1 MNKPLF
7 SFIWLLLAPLLC
19 LSQHKVIAVI
29 GSSTAYGL
37 GASPIDSSW
46 VNLTKK
52 YFLGLGQIDT
62 VYNFGNPGTTS
73 FTGMPT
79 GNVPPD
85 PYNIGAYQPDP
96 LRNVTK
102 ALSLNPDVVII
113 NFPTNDIGQDI
124 PLSLFLSN
132 LRTMYNTVV
141 AAGRQCYITTTQPR
155 DGFNT
160 TEKQNLIN
168 GRDSILA
175 EFGSFSLDF
184 FDPIVDPSPVAPIAN
199 INPIYNAD
207 GTHPNNAGHQLL
219 FQQVKANVVLTSPLA
234 LTLTS
239 FNAIEQKNNK
249 VLLNWTLYNDDATTP
264 SFEMERSPDGI
275 SFTTVYSA
283 QSRPG
288 PGSADYSWTDASP
301 LAGDNYY
308 RLRIAN
314 GAGNFAYSRTVLV
327 NSKQKQSLISW
338 LGMTGNNNLQVRIR
352 SAEAFRLSVFT
363 AGGALV
369 LQRAAPAA
377 PAATTVPVPLEN
389 MARGVYI
396 LQIRTAG
403 GAMETR
409 SFSRL

>member
-1 MNKPLF
+1 MHKPLF
-7 SFIWLLLAPLLC
+7 SVILLLLPPILC

-52 YFLGLGQIDT
+52 YFKDLGQIDT
-62 VYNFGNPGTTS
+62 VYNFGNPSTTS

-85 PYNIGAYQPDP
+85 PYNTDAYQPDP
-96 LRNVTK
+96 TRNVTK

-113 NFPTNDIGQDI
+113 NFPSNDIGQDI

-132 LRTMYNTVV
+132 LRIMYNTVV
-141 AAGRQCYITTTQPR
+141 AAGKQCYVTTTQPR

-160 TEKQNLIN
+160 TEKQNLVT

-175 EFGSFSLDF
+175 EFSGFSLDF
-184 FDPIVDPSPVAPIAN
+184 FDPIVDPNPVAPIAN

-219 FQQVKANVVLTSPLA
+219 FRQARANVVLTGPLA
-234 LTLTS
+234 LTLTN
-239 FNAIEQKNNK
+239 FNAIEEHNK
-249 VLLNWTLYNDDATTP
+249 VLLSWTLYNDDATTP
-264 SFEMERSPDGI
+264 PFALEKSSDGI
-275 SFTTVYSA
+275 GFSTLYTA
-283 QSRPG
+283 QSKPG
-288 PGSADYSWTDASP
+288 PGSADYSWTDPSP

-308 RLRIAN
+308 RIRITSD
-314 GAGNFAYSRTVLV
+314 AGHFAYSRTVLV
-327 NSKQKQSLISW
+327 NGKQKQSLISW
-338 LGMTGNNNLQVRIR
+338 LSMTGNNNLHVRIR
-352 SAEAFRLSVFT
+352 SAESFRLSVFT

-369 LQRAAPAA
+369 LQSEAPPA
-377 PAATTVPVPLEN
+377 PAATTLPVPLKN
-389 MARGVYI
+389 IARGVYI
-396 LQIRTAG
+396 LQIRTVG
-403 GAMETR
+403 GAMESR